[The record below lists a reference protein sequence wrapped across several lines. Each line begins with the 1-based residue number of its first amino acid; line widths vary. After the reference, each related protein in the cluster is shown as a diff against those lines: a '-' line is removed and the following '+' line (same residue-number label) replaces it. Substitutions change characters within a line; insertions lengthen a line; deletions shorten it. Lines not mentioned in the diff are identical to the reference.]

1 MYEISNKLE
10 ETWYLSMIT
19 FVVNA
24 IYVVPLYVSLP
35 QKMAKVAKY
44 SWETQPK
51 WFTCA
56 CLYEASRTILRESAL
71 KVL

>member
-1 MYEISNKLE
+1 MVPVDDNICSKC
-10 ETWYLSMIT
+10 YLRRST
-19 FVVNA
+19 VC
-24 IYVVPLYVSLP
+24 VSLP